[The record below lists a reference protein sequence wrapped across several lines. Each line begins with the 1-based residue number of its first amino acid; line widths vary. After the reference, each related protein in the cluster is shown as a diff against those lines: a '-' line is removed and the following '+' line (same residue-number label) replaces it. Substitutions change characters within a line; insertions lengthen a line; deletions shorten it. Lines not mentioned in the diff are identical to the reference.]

1 MSKVQKKHIGG
12 QGVSANKRG
21 EGIRMCQEKR
31 LRPERGEDESQ
42 AEKQ

>member
-12 QGVSANKRG
+12 
-21 EGIRMCQEKR
+21 EGCQPTSVERAQRMCQEDR
-31 LRPERGEDESQ
+31 LRPERGEAESQ

>member
-1 MSKVQKKHIGG
+1 MSKVQKKYIGG
-12 QGVSANKRG
+12 EGVSANKCR

-31 LRPERGEDESQ
+31 LRPERGEAGSQ